1 MCAPGLLHTIVGAFR
16 RSTKSFPRCN
26 LPSSG
31 IDSGHHLCP
40 ALTLYPGISSGST
53 HMLLAT
59 KERNVARNHASSSSP
74 SLLLTRWPTQSSTTR
89 TSRSAP
95 WSTLLRT
102 LRDTSIR
109 AIACSTRLARSP
121 LPGSSTRTCVRSG
134 GQGKTAEDSG
144 ENKSVTSP
152 VHVYPFFSH
161 RRFSRRPPI
170 HRSTHPPIHPQN
182 TMPRFLTLLRG
193 SAQALP
199 SRPATTHP
207 ARRCRSK
214 RDRVHGV
221 QP

>member
-1 MCAPGLLHTIVGAFR
+1 MMMMMMMIIIIIGSRMRGKHVFVGGLLHTVVGAFR

-40 ALTLYPGISSGST
+40 AFTLYPGINRGST

-59 KERNVARNHASSSSP
+59 KERNVARNPASSSSP
-74 SLLLTRWPTQSSTTR
+74 SLLLTRWPTHSSTTR

-95 WSTLLRT
+95 WLTLLRT

-134 GQGKTAEDSG
+134 GEGKREGDSG
-144 ENKSVTSP
+144 KYKPVRSFVSFCKYKPVRSSVSFCFHP
-152 VHVYPFFSH
+152 CFSQ
-161 RRFSRRPPI
+161 RQTPN
-170 HRSTHPPIHPQN
+170 HRSIHPPIH
-182 TMPRFLTLLRG
+182 L
-193 SAQALP
+193 
-199 SRPATTHP
+199 
-207 ARRCRSK
+207 
-214 RDRVHGV
+214 
-221 QP
+221 